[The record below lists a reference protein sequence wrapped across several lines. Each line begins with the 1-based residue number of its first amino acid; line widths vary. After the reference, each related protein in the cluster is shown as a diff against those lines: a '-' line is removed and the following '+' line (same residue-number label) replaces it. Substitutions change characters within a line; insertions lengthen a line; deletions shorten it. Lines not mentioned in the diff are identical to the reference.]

1 MISNAI
7 VELMVSLRRDPQFG
21 LVLTMASGGVMT
33 EILQD
38 AKTLLVPAD
47 DMSVQAALD
56 GLRMARLFD
65 GFRGGPAASRQAI
78 LDQIQTLVRLMQ
90 ARPDIIEIEI
100 NPVMVSTDSA
110 ICADAL
116 ITVIDQDDQPAS

>member
-1 MISNAI
+1 
-7 VELMVSLRRDPQFG
+7 LG
-21 LVLTMASGGVMT
+21 
-33 EILQD
+33 
-38 AKTLLVPAD
+38 
-47 DMSVQAALD
+47 
-56 GLRMARLFD
+56 
-65 GFRGGPAASRQAI
+65 
-78 LDQIQTLVRLMQ
+78 QIQTLVRLMQ